1 MSTRSLTLRAV
12 ETFIAIVETGSM
24 AGAAKRLGTT
34 PSAVSQQI
42 NNLEQVF
49 GVQLFDRHLRP
60 IGLTP
65 AGTLLQDHALK
76 IADAVESAKGALIDM
91 HLSRIPRLRLA
102 VIDSLDATITP
113 KLVSGLGDEF
123 EGCHVVAWSGR
134 SEEHRIALENRAVD
148 LIITTDPLD
157 SDARIERH
165 AILREPMV
173 LITKKGALADGNNIR
188 AALDDRPFVRYS
200 PRSPLGREIERHLM
214 RLRLTPPHRYEFDSS
229 RSIFALVAETDGWAV
244 TTPLCYMDS
253 IGFHDE
259 IDCHPLPFAGLTRTI
274 SLLSREG
281 ELGHMPARL
290 AHRCRLLLRD
300 SVLPSLKEMLPFAS
314 PQVIAP
320 APLDPTVK
328 MPAVPGAMVEDAS
341 VPPPTE

>member
-1 MSTRSLTLRAV
+1 
-12 ETFIAIVETGSM
+12 M

-102 VIDSLDATITP
+102 VIDSLDATVTP

-134 SEEHRIALENRAVD
+134 SEEHRVALENRAVD

-165 AILREPMV
+165 AIVREPMV
-173 LITKKGALADGNNIR
+173 LITRKGALKEGADVR
-188 AALDDRPFVRYS
+188 AALSERPFVRYS

-214 RLRLTPPHRYEFDSS
+214 RLRLTPPHRFEFDSS
-229 RSIFALVAETDGWAV
+229 RSIFALVAEADGWAI
-244 TTPLCYMDS
+244 TTPLCYMDC
-253 IGFHDE
+253 IGIHE
-259 IDCHPLPFAGLTRTI
+259 KIDCHPLPFAGMSRTI

-300 SVLPSLKEMLPFAS
+300 DILPSLRTMLPFAN

-320 APLDPTVK
+320 APLDPTLK
-328 MPAVPGAMVEDAS
+328 MPSVPGAMNEDGAAP
-341 VPPPTE
+341 VTNE